1 MPVIVWHSNNASSKS
16 LTLAASNNPIMYIM
30 QIMQLSLIPCK
41 AGVILVLNFTDAYE
55 NKGLKT
61 EEEIQ
66 FASLQKHLRTD
77 ETSCNVVIIFL
88 KGIILSVSFMRI
100 SNLHPWWDELALW
113 SDWKLTWQTK

>member
-1 MPVIVWHSNNASSKS
+1 
-16 LTLAASNNPIMYIM
+16 M

-41 AGVILVLNFTDAYE
+41 TGVILVLNFTDAYE

-88 KGIILSVSFMRI
+88 KGIILSVSFMHI
-100 SNLHPWWDELALW
+100 SSLHPW
-113 SDWKLTWQTK
+113 